1 MFLFAV
7 IGIFPFSFSDLFLF
21 SVYECFACMHSAQ
34 HVPGS
39 QGGQIEGATSLE
51 LELQVLSSPQPDARI
66 ESGSSERTASV
77 LNP

>member
-21 SVYECFACMHSAQ
+21 SVYEWFACMYSAQ

-39 QGGQIEGATSLE
+39 QGGQIEGATC
-51 LELQVLSSPQPDARI
+51 P
-66 ESGSSERTASV
+66 RTGDTGV
-77 LNP
+77 IFPPTRCQD

>member
-34 HVPGS
+34 HCLVLREAKLRVPH
-39 QGGQIEGATSLE
+39 ALE

-66 ESGSSERTASV
+66 EPGSSERTASV
-77 LNP
+77 PNP